1 MGNMSNHQV
10 LRRLLRQTEPEP
22 EHLGPA
28 RVLGLAMGRAADRGL
43 GLSLTVTG
51 VQDQRLGL
59 DGLVDSLGGELM
71 LLALSRGGSQIG
83 ILALDAEFR
92 SAVVEM
98 VTLGRLRDAAASA
111 RAVSPGDVA
120 ICLPFGERFLAEV
133 AMASEG
139 TSLAGWA
146 DGFDVDSRLP
156 DARTVGLSYAEVAY
170 RLARFSLDLGVAG
183 RRGSLIL
190 ALPADPPKTGHDRTV
205 GPTGAGFNDTL
216 QDAVLEAPALLHA
229 VLHRLPMSIRQA
241 GALTVGQTIPL
252 PGITTRSVRIEG
264 PDGTMLGPARLGQ
277 VSGLRAVRLEWVPPP
292 EMSEVRLG
300 AGSLAPVGQ
309 EPVSPASIEA
319 GSVGQESPMEGG
331 FPGQTDPD
339 DLMAGMGGQ
348 QELEGPGEGLGIEDP
363 EHHAPS
369 DGQDMAHDDPDDP
382 DPDWPAMAL
391 PTLPATPDLS

>member
-43 GLSLTVTG
+43 GLTLAVTG

-59 DGLVDSLGGELM
+59 EGLVESLGGELM
-71 LLALSRGGSQIG
+71 LLALSRGGGQVG

-98 VTLGRLRDAAASA
+98 VTLGRLRDAAATP

-120 ICLPFGERFLAEV
+120 ICLPFGERFLAEL
-133 AMASEG
+133 ALASEG

-146 DGFDVDSRLP
+146 DGFDVDMRLP
-156 DARTVGLSYAEVAY
+156 DARTVGLSYAEVTY

-183 RRGSLIL
+183 RQGSLIL
-190 ALPADPPKTGHDRTV
+190 ALPADPPKTGQDRT
-205 GPTGAGFNDTL
+205 GDPPGAGFNDTL

-264 PDGTMLGPARLGQ
+264 PDGSMLGPARLGQ

-300 AGSLAPVGQ
+300 AGSYAPVGQ
-309 EPVSPASIEA
+309 EPVPPVAIEA
-319 GSVGQESPMEGG
+319 GSVGSTNHQEGG
-331 FPGQTDPD
+331 FPGQTGPD
-339 DLMAGMGGQ
+339 DSLAGMRGQ
-348 QELEGPGEGLGIEDP
+348 QELEGPGEHPGIEDP
-363 EHHAPS
+363 AHHAPYV
-369 DGQDMAHDDPDDP
+369 GQDLPNDEPDDP

-391 PTLPATPDLS
+391 PTLPEAPDLP